1 MPIAHPPNAPV
12 LSQFSLKGKVA
23 AVTGGARGI
32 GIEVVRGL
40 AEAGADVAMLYTT
53 STRAPQLS
61 EQIAKET
68 GTRVQAYQADVR
80 NVESM
85 DAAMNQIV
93 SDYGRLDIIVANAGI
108 TLEKAALDITA
119 EEFRNVMAV
128 NVDGAFYSVQAAGK
142 IFEKQGSG
150 NAIFTASVS
159 AQLVNLPQKQA
170 AYNTSKAA
178 VVQLAKCLAV
188 EWADFARVNIVSPG
202 FIATDTVLDGLPEEY
217 RAKWKAM
224 TPGARFCDPYEL
236 KGAYVFLASNASS
249 YMTGANLVIVS
260 LSLSLMMPDTAFPE
274 RLDSAIVATYSYL

>member
-1 MPIAHPPNAPV
+1 MPYIEVPLTAIAIALIRSQKPSHTRHRTYAVMPIAHPPNAPV

-142 IFEKQGSG
+142 IFEKQVCL
-150 NAIFTASVS
+150 TAS
-159 AQLVNLPQKQA
+159 ALL
-170 AYNTSKAA
+170 
-178 VVQLAKCLAV
+178 CLAFDAPRHV
-188 EWADFARVNIVSPG
+188 QALLN
-202 FIATDTVLDGLPEEY
+202 VL
-217 RAKWKAM
+217 
-224 TPGARFCDPYEL
+224 F
-236 KGAYVFLASNASS
+236 
-249 YMTGANLVIVS
+249 
-260 LSLSLMMPDTAFPE
+260 
-274 RLDSAIVATYSYL
+274 